1 MHHVTFRGINFPTD
15 VGRKGKVAPDLSCS
29 SKREDTSSRDISYE
43 EIDKGVHTILYP
55 IAFLLHLLD
64 WSINHDHTQATY
76 KEDRVLPKKNQYP
89 GLKVTLE

>member
-1 MHHVTFRGINFPTD
+1 MHHVTFCGINFTTD
-15 VGRKGKVAPDLSCS
+15 VVHKGKVAPDFSYHPR
-29 SKREDTSSRDISYE
+29 REDTSSRDISYE
-43 EIDKGVHTILYP
+43 EIDKVHTILYP